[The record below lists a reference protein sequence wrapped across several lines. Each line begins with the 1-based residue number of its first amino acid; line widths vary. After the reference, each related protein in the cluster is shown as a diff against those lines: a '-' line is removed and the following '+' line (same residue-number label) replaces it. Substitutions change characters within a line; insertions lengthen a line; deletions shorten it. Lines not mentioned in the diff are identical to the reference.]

1 MVKELRIKK
10 IKSRYSLAIEAC
22 RDLVR
27 AELKTSSKSKT
38 NITK

>member
-22 RDLVR
+22 RDLVIEPNKR
-27 AELKTSSKSKT
+27 LVASP
-38 NITK
+38 